1 MLLSTTRRSYQCL
14 FDYSALHFARQVDR
28 TASVAGNI
36 ADAVHAYRA
45 MKQVPKSVPGDRRV
59 RAVEIT
65 PDGLELF
72 DAAHVAAEP
81 LADEAESLT
90 DLLTQFTSHAE
101 E

>member
-1 MLLSTTRRSYQCL
+1 
-14 FDYSALHFARQVDR
+14 
-28 TASVAGNI
+28 
-36 ADAVHAYRA
+36 
-45 MKQVPKSVPGDRRV
+45 MKQVPKSVRGDRRV

-101 E
+101 EQAAPAWRS

>member
-1 MLLSTTRRSYQCL
+1 
-14 FDYSALHFARQVDR
+14 
-28 TASVAGNI
+28 
-36 ADAVHAYRA
+36 

-90 DLLTQFTSHAE
+90 DLLTTQFTSHAE